1 VKLPLDEAVK
11 QALAL
16 MEKPNV
22 DVYYKKQAY
31 TLHPTPYTLQSTPF
45 NLHPTPYILHPA
57 PCTPN
62 SAP

>member
-1 VKLPLDEAVK
+1 MKLPLDEAVK

-45 NLHPTPYILHPA
+45 NLHPTPCTLHPA
-57 PCTPN
+57 P
-62 SAP
+62 